1 MLSVYI
7 QGEKASFLTFN
18 FYLWPLLQQR
28 VINIGMYKI
37 ILFSFVFLAL
47 DQVSKWFV
55 VFYLELEQK
64 LYLNLNNQFMNFYM
78 AWNKGI
84 NFGLFEGD
92 STVQAYI
99 LTGISIAISTVF
111 FIWLRN
117 STSLLI
123 QILASLVIGG
133 ALGNAID
140 RLLYGAVAD
149 FINVTCCGI
158 RNPYSFNLADVFI
171 FIGLIGLL
179 IFKFDEKQN

>member
-1 MLSVYI
+1 
-7 QGEKASFLTFN
+7 
-18 FYLWPLLQQR
+18 
-28 VINIGMYKI
+28 
-37 ILFSFVFLAL
+37 
-47 DQVSKWFV
+47 
-55 VFYLELEQK
+55 
-64 LYLNLNNQFMNFYM
+64 M

-92 STVQAYI
+92 SVVHAYI
-99 LTGISIAISTVF
+99 LSAISILISVVFVIWLKNSTVF
-111 FIWLRN
+111 
-117 STSLLI
+117 LI
-123 QILASLVIGG
+123 QILAALVIGG

-149 FINVTCCGI
+149 FINITCCGL

>member
-1 MLSVYI
+1 
-7 QGEKASFLTFN
+7 
-18 FYLWPLLQQR
+18 
-28 VINIGMYKI
+28 MYKI
-37 ILFSFVFLAL
+37 LLFSFVFLTL
-47 DQVSKWFV
+47 DQMSKWFV

-64 LYLNLNNQFMNFYM
+64 LYFNLNNQFMNFYM

-117 STSLLI
+117 SKSLLI

-133 ALGNAID
+133 ALGNFYD
-140 RLLYGAVAD
+140 RVSNFAVPD
-149 FINVTCCGI
+149 FIDLHYKQFHWFT
-158 RNPYSFNLADVFI
+158 FNIADI
-171 FIGLIGLL
+171 FITAGIILYL
-179 IFKFDEKQN
+179 IFDMFKYKNTEND

>member
-1 MLSVYI
+1 
-7 QGEKASFLTFN
+7 
-18 FYLWPLLQQR
+18 
-28 VINIGMYKI
+28 MYKI
-37 ILFSFVFLAL
+37 LLFSFVFITL
-47 DQVSKWFV
+47 DQLSKWFV
-55 VFYLELEQK
+55 VFYLDLEQK

-99 LTGISIAISTVF
+99 LTAISIIISLAF
-111 FIWLRN
+111 FVWLRN
-117 STSLLI
+117 STRFLM

-158 RNPYSFNLADVFI
+158 RNPYSFNLADLFI

>member
-1 MLSVYI
+1 MLFVSI
-7 QGEKASFLTFN
+7 QGEKAYFLTLN

-37 ILFSFVFLAL
+37 LLFSFVFLAL

-117 STSLLI
+117 STSLII
-123 QILASLVIGG
+123 QILVSLVIGG

-179 IFKFDEKQN
+179 IFKNEEKHN

>member
-1 MLSVYI
+1 
-7 QGEKASFLTFN
+7 
-18 FYLWPLLQQR
+18 
-28 VINIGMYKI
+28 MYKI
-37 ILFSFVFLAL
+37 LLFSFVFLVL
-47 DQVSKWFV
+47 DQLSKWLV
-55 VFYLELEQK
+55 VFYLGLEQK
-64 LYLNLNNQFMNFYM
+64 LYLSLNNQFMNFYM

-92 STVQAYI
+92 SAIQAYI
-99 LTGISIAISTVF
+99 LAGISIVISIMF
-111 FIWLRN
+111 YIWLRN
-117 STSLLI
+117 STSFLM

-140 RLLYGAVAD
+140 RFLYGAVAD

>member
-1 MLSVYI
+1 
-7 QGEKASFLTFN
+7 
-18 FYLWPLLQQR
+18 
-28 VINIGMYKI
+28 MYKI
-37 ILFSFVFLAL
+37 LLFSFVFLTL
-47 DQVSKWFV
+47 DQLSKWFV
-55 VFYLELEQK
+55 VFYLDLEQK

-92 STVQAYI
+92 SVAQAYL
-99 LTGISIAISTVF
+99 LTAISIAISIVF
-111 FIWLRN
+111 LIWLRN
-117 STSLLI
+117 STSFLM
-123 QILASLVIGG
+123 QILASSLIGG

>member
-1 MLSVYI
+1 
-7 QGEKASFLTFN
+7 
-18 FYLWPLLQQR
+18 
-28 VINIGMYKI
+28 MYKI
-37 ILFSFVFLAL
+37 LLFSFVFLAL
-47 DQVSKWFV
+47 DQLSKWLV
-55 VFYLELEQK
+55 VFYFGLQKK
-64 LYLNLNNQFMNFYM
+64 LYLNLNNQFINFYM

-92 STVQAYI
+92 SVVHAYI
-99 LTGISIAISTVF
+99 LSAISILISIVF
-111 FIWLRN
+111 VIWLKN
-117 STSLLI
+117 STFFLI
-123 QILASLVIGG
+123 QILAALVIGG

-149 FINVTCCGI
+149 FINITCCGL

>member
-1 MLSVYI
+1 MLFVSI
-7 QGEKASFLTFN
+7 QGEKAYFLTFN
-18 FYLWPLLQQR
+18 FYLWPLLQQH

-37 ILFSFVFLAL
+37 LLFSFVFLAL

-179 IFKFDEKQN
+179 IFKYDEKHN

>member
-1 MLSVYI
+1 M
-7 QGEKASFLTFN
+7 
-18 FYLWPLLQQR
+18 FYL
-28 VINIGMYKI
+28 
-37 ILFSFVFLAL
+37 
-47 DQVSKWFV
+47 D
-55 VFYLELEQK
+55 LEQK

-84 NFGLFEGD
+84 NFGLLEGD

-99 LTGISIAISTVF
+99 LTAISIIISLAF
-111 FIWLRN
+111 FVWLRN
-117 STSLLI
+117 STRFLM

-179 IFKFDEKQN
+179 IFKFDEKQS

>member
-1 MLSVYI
+1 
-7 QGEKASFLTFN
+7 
-18 FYLWPLLQQR
+18 
-28 VINIGMYKI
+28 MYKI
-37 ILFSFVFLAL
+37 LLFSFVFLIL
-47 DQVSKWFV
+47 DQSSKWFV
-55 VFYLELEQK
+55 VFYLDLEQK

-99 LTGISIAISTVF
+99 LAAISIIISVVF
-111 FIWLRN
+111 FVWLRN
-117 STSLLI
+117 STRFLV

>member
-1 MLSVYI
+1 
-7 QGEKASFLTFN
+7 
-18 FYLWPLLQQR
+18 
-28 VINIGMYKI
+28 MYKI
-37 ILFSFVFLAL
+37 LLFSFVFLAL
-47 DQVSKWFV
+47 DQLSKWLV
-55 VFYLELEQK
+55 VFYFGLQKK
-64 LYLNLNNQFMNFYM
+64 LYLNLNNQFINFFM

-92 STVQAYI
+92 SVIQAHI
-99 LTGISIAISTVF
+99 LSAISILISVVFVIWLKNSTVF
-111 FIWLRN
+111 
-117 STSLLI
+117 LI
-123 QILASLVIGG
+123 QILAALVIGG

-149 FINVTCCGI
+149 FINITCCGL

>member
-1 MLSVYI
+1 MLFLSI

-37 ILFSFVFLAL
+37 LLFSFVFLAL

-84 NFGLFEGD
+84 NC
-92 STVQAYI
+92 
-99 LTGISIAISTVF
+99 
-111 FIWLRN
+111 
-117 STSLLI
+117 
-123 QILASLVIGG
+123 
-133 ALGNAID
+133 
-140 RLLYGAVAD
+140 LLYTSPSPRD
-149 FINVTCCGI
+149 
-158 RNPYSFNLADVFI
+158 P
-171 FIGLIGLL
+171 
-179 IFKFDEKQN
+179 

>member
-1 MLSVYI
+1 
-7 QGEKASFLTFN
+7 
-18 FYLWPLLQQR
+18 
-28 VINIGMYKI
+28 MYKI
-37 ILFSFVFLAL
+37 LLFSFFFLVL
-47 DQVSKWFV
+47 DQLSKWFV

-64 LYLNLNNQFMNFYM
+64 LYLNLNNQFVNFYM

-92 STVQAYI
+92 SIAQAYL
-99 LTGISIAISTVF
+99 LTAISVVISVVF

-117 STSLLI
+117 STNLI
-123 QILASLVIGG
+123 MHILAALVVGG

-149 FINVTCCGI
+149 FINVTCCGF

>member
-1 MLSVYI
+1 
-7 QGEKASFLTFN
+7 
-18 FYLWPLLQQR
+18 
-28 VINIGMYKI
+28 MYKI
-37 ILFSFVFLAL
+37 LLFSFVFLIL
-47 DQVSKWFV
+47 DQSSKWFV
-55 VFYLELEQK
+55 VFYLDLEQK

-99 LTGISIAISTVF
+99 LTAISIIISIVF
-111 FIWLRN
+111 FVWLRN
-117 STSLLI
+117 STRFLM
-123 QILASLVIGG
+123 QILASSVIGG